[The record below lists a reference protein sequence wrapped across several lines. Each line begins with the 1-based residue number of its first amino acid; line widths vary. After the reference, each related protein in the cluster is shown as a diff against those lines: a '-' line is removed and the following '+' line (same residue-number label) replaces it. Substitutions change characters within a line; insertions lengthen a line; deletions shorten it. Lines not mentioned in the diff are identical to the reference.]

1 MPFSVEVVDYQVPN
15 QWLDGCIRRNLATAA
30 FQLGSAKE
38 GGKIGGERKR
48 KIRKRK
54 REEEKEEEEGKKNPK
69 TKRVEK
75 EEEEEKKTKKKRRY
89 RWL

>member
-15 QWLDGCIRRNLATAA
+15 QWLDGCIRKNLTTAA

-48 KIRKRK
+48 KIRRRK
-54 REEEKEEEEGKKNPK
+54 REEEEKEGGGK
-69 TKRVEK
+69 KRVEK
-75 EEEEEKKTKKKRRY
+75 EEEEEKKTKKERRY